1 MKTLSFTVNNAD
13 DIRSEMDNHLNNG
26 FKPQLAFVFSS
37 ARQGIFEISKA
48 LSKYEIDIVGSSS
61 GGNILAQDSGDII
74 FEDSIVITLLEIN
87 KHAYAYNIIAQD
99 ELSDLELG
107 QKIGHW
113 GISCFNQPNM
123 IVIASGM
130 SLDGQVLVEGIL
142 EAAGK
147 DTNLF
152 GGIAADDIRFEQNYV
167 FNGQQVLEHGAIVLA
182 FDKDK
187 IEMYGMAS
195 SGWVGLGKDLIITAS
210 DGNVV
215 YSIDAQPAL
224 EVYKS
229 YLSVKDTDLPAIGVE
244 YPLLIKRED
253 DSYAL
258 RAVMGVDRKEK
269 ALIFSGTVP
278 VDSIVSFSS
287 SPGFEVI
294 EKTKEKI
301 AAFHQ
306 NHPQADMLLLFSCMA
321 RHLALGP
328 VITEE
333 ISFAKDKWNLP
344 LSGFFTYGE
353 IGTNSGKQCD
363 FYNQTY
369 SLVIFKEK

>member
-1 MKTLSFTVNNAD
+1 MKTISFTVNNAD
-13 DIRSEMDNHLNNG
+13 DIHSEVDAYLDKG
-26 FKPQLAFVFSS
+26 FKPQLAFVFAS
-37 ARQGIFEISKA
+37 ARQGINEISKA
-48 LSKYEIDIVGSSS
+48 LEKYEIDIVGSSS
-61 GGNILAQDSGDII
+61 GGNILAQDSGNII
-74 FEDSIVITLLEIN
+74 YEDSIVITLLELN
-87 KHAYAYNIIAQD
+87 EHSYAYKIIDQD
-99 ELSDLELG
+99 ELTDHELG
-107 QKIGHW
+107 RKIGLW
-113 GISCFNQPNM
+113 GSDCFDQPNM

-142 EAAGK
+142 ETAGE
-147 DTNLF
+147 DTNIF
-152 GGIAADDIRFEQNYV
+152 GGISADDIRFEQNYV
-167 FNGQQVLEHGAIVLA
+167 FNGQQVLKHGAIALA
-182 FDKDK
+182 FDSKK
-187 IEMYGMAS
+187 IDMYGMAS

-215 YSIDAQPAL
+215 YSIDSQPAL

-258 RAVMGVDRKEK
+258 RAVMGVDRKAK
-269 ALIFSGTVP
+269 SLIFSGTVP
-278 VDSIVSFSS
+278 QDSIVSFSS

-294 EKTKEKI
+294 DRTKEKI
-301 AAFHQ
+301 AEFYDE
-306 NHPQADMLLLFSCMA
+306 HPDADMLLLFSCMA

-333 ISFAKDKWNLP
+333 ISFAKDKWKLP
-344 LSGFFTYGE
+344 LSGLFTYGE
-353 IGTNSGKQCD
+353 IGTNSGKRCD